1 MGALKC
7 EVCGSND
14 IVKEEGAFVCR
25 GCGMKYS
32 LAEARNLIVKEAD
45 AEAKEVVVAD
55 EMDVAPLMMTEDK
68 TLVNARRAKVK
79 EDWAEAERLFH
90 LAEQQDPSN
99 IEAFFYAAYAKARAS
114 LTDSDLYKRQA
125 TFRVLENSIGL
136 IPENF
141 DMTEEPTQSALLR
154 QISADILEFD
164 NVSYVYNQT
173 KNGFGVIV
181 KTDSSETVT
190 LFNNVNAAMIKAMAA
205 IYEKYTDKSKTIY
218 LFECRLAHFDHLI
231 NIGQLSAASRRMWV
245 TGKHSLHVSW
255 QSLDPTHYVP
265 DMEVI
270 TDTPTPSA
278 GAAGSAGTQQTTG
291 GRSGVAAFFIIL
303 SIIGGIVWLISDII
317 WGVGFI
323 SLLID

>member
-1 MGALKC
+1 
-7 EVCGSND
+7 
-14 IVKEEGAFVCR
+14 
-25 GCGMKYS
+25 
-32 LAEARNLIVKEAD
+32 
-45 AEAKEVVVAD
+45 
-55 EMDVAPLMMTEDK
+55 
-68 TLVNARRAKVK
+68 
-79 EDWAEAERLFH
+79 
-90 LAEQQDPSN
+90 
-99 IEAFFYAAYAKARAS
+99 
-114 LTDSDLYKRQA
+114 
-125 TFRVLENSIGL
+125 
-136 IPENF
+136 
-141 DMTEEPTQSALLR
+141 MTEEPTQSALIR

-190 LFNNVNAAMIKAMAA
+190 LFNNVNAAMIKALAA

-231 NIGQLSAASRRMWV
+231 EIGQLSATARRMWV

-255 QSLDPTHYVP
+255 QSLDPTHVVP

-270 TDTPTPSA
+270 TDTPVTPAA
-278 GAAGSAGTQQTTG
+278 GASGTQQTTG
-291 GRSGVAAFFIIL
+291 GRSGVAVFFIIL

-323 SLLID
+323 SLLLD